1 MKITFKYKG
10 FTLLESLL
18 VLMCVIVSLIV
29 PILGIKSWKE
39 QTEISLFLNQ
49 LERRIQQTHQSAI
62 IEGNDSSI
70 DQLIQPQRFVFTYY
84 HHGGHRQ
91 EIMEVKA
98 PLKLRSSEKIEFLN
112 KSGNIK
118 EIRVIKLE
126 DHLNKKVIEY
136 QFQLGSGKVIRRER
150 AL

>member
-1 MKITFKYKG
+1 MRVSFKHHG

-18 VLMCVIVSLIV
+18 VLMCVTVSLIV

-39 QTEISLFLNQ
+39 QTEVSLFFNQ
-49 LERRIQQTHQSAI
+49 LERKIQQTHQSAI
-62 IEGNDSSI
+62 IEVNDSAI
-70 DQLIQPQRFVFTYY
+70 DQLIVPQRFVFTYY
-84 HHGGHRQ
+84 HHGEHRQ
-91 EIMEVKA
+91 DIMEVKA
-98 PLKLRSSEKIEFLN
+98 PLKLRSSEKIEFLG

>member
-1 MKITFKYKG
+1 
-10 FTLLESLL
+10 
-18 VLMCVIVSLIV
+18 
-29 PILGIKSWKE
+29 
-39 QTEISLFLNQ
+39 
-49 LERRIQQTHQSAI
+49 
-62 IEGNDSSI
+62 
-70 DQLIQPQRFVFTYY
+70 
-84 HHGGHRQ
+84 
-91 EIMEVKA
+91 MEVKA
-98 PLKLRSSEKIEFLN
+98 PLKLRSSEKIEFLG